1 MLEFLGLPQNIA
13 FTAALVLMLLIGLVQ
28 LIGFGVELDADADLD
43 ADMGGDLLSW
53 LGVGRVPLLM
63 LLVLFLGIFGSIGLL
78 GEQAALEWAGALLSG
93 WIAVPAAT
101 IAALPL
107 TGLAARGLARV
118 LPQDH
123 TTAILL
129 EELVGRFARIV
140 IGRAVPGAPARARV
154 EDHHGQPHYVMVEP
168 DNPGQIFEEGEQVL
182 LVRRENDVF
191 RAISRGDHKLPQ
203 LGA

>member
-1 MLEFLGLPQNIA
+1 MLSFLGLPQTIA
-13 FTAALVLMLLIGLVQ
+13 FTTALVLMLLIGLVQ
-28 LIGFGVELDADADLD
+28 LIGVGVDLDVDADLD

-63 LLVLFLGIFGSIGLL
+63 LLVLFLGIFGSVGLL
-78 GEQAALEWAGALLSG
+78 GQQAALDWSGDLLTG
-93 WIAVPAAT
+93 WTAVPAAGVV
-101 IAALPL
+101 ALPL
-107 TGLAARGLARV
+107 TGLAARVLARV

-123 TTAILL
+123 TTAIVL
-129 EELVGRFARIV
+129 EELVGRFARVV
-140 IGRAVPGAPARARV
+140 IGRAALGAPARARV
-154 EDHHGQPHYVMVEP
+154 EDRHGQPHYVMVEP

-182 LVRRENDVF
+182 LVRRERDGF

>member
-1 MLEFLGLPQNIA
+1 LLEFLSLPQNIA

-28 LIGFGVELDADADLD
+28 LIGFGVDLD
-43 ADMGGDLLSW
+43 ADGDLHADTGGDLLSW

-63 LLVLFLGIFGSIGLL
+63 LLVVFFGLFGSIGLL
-78 GEQAALEWAGALLSG
+78 AEQIALDWTGQLLSG
-93 WIAVPAAT
+93 WIAAPAAGL
-101 IAALPL
+101 AALPL
-107 TGLAARGLARV
+107 TGAAARVLARV
-118 LPQDH
+118 MPQDH
-123 TTAILL
+123 TTAIEL

-140 IGRAVPGAPARARV
+140 IGRAAPGAPARARV
-154 EDHHGQPHYVMVEP
+154 EDRHGQLHYVMVEP

-182 LVRRENDVF
+182 LVRRQQDLF

>member
-1 MLEFLGLPQNIA
+1 MLEFLGLPPNIA

-28 LIGFGVELDADADLD
+28 LIGFGVDLD
-43 ADMGGDLLSW
+43 ADGDLHADTGGDLLSW

-63 LLVLFLGIFGSIGLL
+63 LLVVFLGLFGSIGLL
-78 GEQAALEWAGALLSG
+78 AEQIALDWTGQLLSG
-93 WIAVPAAT
+93 WIAAPAAGL
-101 IAALPL
+101 AALPL
-107 TGLAARGLARV
+107 TGAAARVLARV
-118 LPQDH
+118 MPQDH
-123 TTAILL
+123 TTAIEL

-140 IGRAVPGAPARARV
+140 VGRAAPGAPARARV
-154 EDHHGQPHYVMVEP
+154 EDRHGQLHYVMVEP

-182 LVRRENDVF
+182 LVRHQQDLF